1 MIGERKM
8 KENEIARMDEIIETY
23 SDMVY
28 RIALNQMKNKD
39 DAQDVFQEVFL
50 RLVKYMPMLES
61 KEHVKS
67 WLIRVTINCSK
78 SSLTCAWRRHTEP
91 LMDMEGIVF
100 ESKEDQTVYV
110 NLMSLPKKY
119 RIVLYLFYYE
129 ELSVKEIS
137 EVTKQKETTVKSQL
151 SRGRALLKKNLI
163 NLGGALE

>member
-1 MIGERKM
+1 MNGEKTM
-8 KENEIARMDEIIETY
+8 EKNDIERMDEIIDTY

-28 RIALNQMKNKD
+28 RIALNQMKNKE

-50 RLVKYMPMLES
+50 RLVKHIPMLSTE
-61 KEHVKS
+61 EHVKA

-91 LMDMEGIVF
+91 LKEMEGIVF
-100 ESKEDQTVYV
+100 DKKEDQTLYEMV
-110 NLMSLPKKY
+110 MALPKKY

-137 EVTKQKETTVKSQL
+137 EATRQKETTVKSQL

-163 NLGGALE
+163 CIGGALE